1 MKSMTGYG
9 RGKLELA
16 QRSYLIEMKS
26 VNHKYID
33 ISVRLPKN
41 ISYLEEHI
49 KKQVQQSITRG
60 KIDICVTFENN
71 SSKGKNVVINKELAN
86 IYIKELKELAKENEL
101 KEEIS
106 VTEIAKFP
114 EVLSIKNREEE
125 DTIWQELSQCLQMAL
140 DNFIQMKTTEG
151 NEIKIDLQQRLEEVT
166 QELEKICEYS
176 TGLVEEYIVKLEGRI
191 KELLKINAID
201 KDRLAQEIVI
211 YSDKCSIQE
220 ELTRLKSHV
229 EQFKQ
234 LMEVETAVGK
244 KIDFLIQEMNREVNT
259 IGSKANNLNI
269 TKLVIELKTQLE
281 DIREQ
286 IQNIE

>member
-1 MKSMTGYG
+1 MTGYG

>member
-9 RGKLELA
+9 RGRLELP
-16 QRSYLIEMKS
+16 QRSYLVEMKS
-26 VNHKYID
+26 VNHRYID
-33 ISVRLPKN
+33 ISVKLPKN
-41 ISYLEEHI
+41 ISYLEENI

-60 KIDICVTFENN
+60 KIDIYITFENN

-86 IYIKELKELAKENEL
+86 IYIKELKELARENEL
-101 KEEIS
+101 AQAIS

-114 EVLSIKNREEE
+114 EVLNVKNIEEE
-125 DTIWQELSQCLQMAL
+125 DTIWQELSECLKMAL
-140 DNFIQMKTTEG
+140 DNFVQMKITEG
-151 NEIKIDLQQRLEEVT
+151 NEIKIDLQQRLEEIS

-220 ELTRLKSHV
+220 ELTRLKSHI
-229 EQFKQ
+229 EQFRQ
-234 LMEVETAVGK
+234 LMEQETAVGK

>member
-1 MKSMTGYG
+1 MTGYG
-9 RGKLELA
+9 RGRLELP
-16 QRSYLIEMKS
+16 QRSYLVEMKS
-26 VNHKYID
+26 VNHRYID
-33 ISVRLPKN
+33 ISVKLPKN
-41 ISYLEEHI
+41 ISYLEENI

-60 KIDICVTFENN
+60 KIDIYITFENN

-86 IYIKELKELAKENEL
+86 IYIKELKELARENEL
-101 KEEIS
+101 AQAIS

-114 EVLSIKNREEE
+114 EVLNVKNIEEE
-125 DTIWQELSQCLQMAL
+125 DTIWQELSECLKMAL
-140 DNFIQMKTTEG
+140 DNFVQMKITEG
-151 NEIKIDLQQRLEEVT
+151 NEIKIDLQQRLEEIS

-220 ELTRLKSHV
+220 ELTRLKSHI
-229 EQFKQ
+229 EQFRQ
-234 LMEVETAVGK
+234 LMEQETAVGK